1 MAEQLGGFVR
11 MAAVLP
17 EGVADQGSG
26 IGGEG
31 VAGYL
36 KAALPAQAA
45 GQYGGDGLE
54 GAVLAPAHAP
64 FLFGLLRLF
73 DPCAGFGLS
82 HGVASGFGL
91 PEVVLGL
98 LFLPLGFFGPVAAVG
113 LGGTDDVGAGLGD
126 GALPLQQALQVGQ
139 CGDAFVGAVQLGADA
154 ECLGTGTFAANADVA
169 FAQYGVGGALAAAAV
184 ALRQAGVVLGAVAVA
199 RFVVGVVA
207 VAAGDGGALG
217 GVVAVVVQ
225 VLKGEVVG
233 GEFVVLGRSGG
244 GDGAAFEVH
253 LVGPD
258 VITALAGKQA
268 ALFGYAAAAA
278 AGLGGAVVAAYL
290 PGGAEG
296 DLHTHAALALFA
308 ALFELVLQAFYVQ
321 AAADMG
327 INAFGFGTG
336 AGEGGVSLAVD
347 R

>member
-1 MAEQLGGFVR
+1 M
-11 MAAVLP
+11 
-17 EGVADQGSG
+17 QGST
-26 IGGEG
+26 
-31 VAGYL
+31 
-36 KAALPAQAA
+36 
-45 GQYGGDGLE
+45 
-54 GAVLAPAHAP
+54 LAPAHAP
-64 FLFGLLRLF
+64 VLFGLLRLF
-73 DPCAGFGLS
+73 DPCAGFSLS

-98 LFLPLGFFGPVAAVG
+98 LFLPLGFFGSVAAVG

-154 ECLGTGTFAANADVA
+154 ECLGAGTFAADADVA
-169 FAQYGVGGALAAAAV
+169 FAQYGGGGALAAAAV

-199 RFVVGVVA
+199 DFGFVAAVFLFDAGVVA

-225 VLKGEVVG
+225 VLKGEAVG

-296 DLHTHAALALFA
+296 DLYAHAALALFA
-308 ALFELVLQAFYVQ
+308 TLFELVLQAFYVQ

-327 INAFGFGTG
+327 INAFCLGTG
-336 AGEGGVSLAVD
+336 AGEGGVALAVD
-347 R
+347 RQVFGLQPGLAVALGVEVVFSFPTADFDIGVNAGLGAN

>member
-1 MAEQLGGFVR
+1 M
-11 MAAVLP
+11 
-17 EGVADQGSG
+17 QGS
-26 IGGEG
+26 
-31 VAGYL
+31 
-36 KAALPAQAA
+36 ALT
-45 GQYGGDGLE
+45 
-54 GAVLAPAHAP
+54 PAHAP

-82 HGVASGFGL
+82 HGVAAGFGL
-91 PEVVLGL
+91 LEVVLGL

-126 GALPLQQALQVGQ
+126 GALPLQQALQVRQ

-154 ECLGTGTFAANADVA
+154 ECLGTGTFAADADVA

-199 RFVVGVVA
+199 DFGFVAAVFLFDAGVVA

-225 VLKGEVVG
+225 VLKGEAVG

-296 DLHTHAALALFA
+296 DLHAHAALALFA
-308 ALFELVLQAFYVQ
+308 ALFELVLQAFYLQ

-336 AGEGGVSLAVD
+336 AGEGGVALAVD
-347 R
+347 H